1 MNVKVDVGV
10 CTITHRTAELE
21 ESGTERTSSNRVA
34 PAAAAGRNHHPHH
47 ATEGPRIRPQR
58 GAASF
63 VGRGNAQVR
72 VVGAAHVV
80 GAHVVLCGRRS
91 MPAQRDCR
99 LLPHDGRCR
108 GGVEGQVSHNVI
120 VVGICTSHISTAFIA
135 FAFEFFGFVCR

>member
-1 MNVKVDVGV
+1 VDVGV

-72 VVGAAHVV
+72 VVGAGHVV

-99 LLPHDGRCR
+99 LLPHNVQRGR
-108 GGVEGQVSHNVI
+108 GGS
-120 VVGICTSHISTAFIA
+120 SIA
-135 FAFEFFGFVCR
+135 HRYRRRYLYLAYIHRIHRIRIRVFRVCL